1 MKHDPTFSAPI
12 APGGQRGVP
21 GALTPRQARFV
32 REYVDCLNA
41 SEAARRA
48 GYSKRTACEQG
59 NALLTKPHIRAAVE
73 ECVFARAQLT
83 RAEIVTELRDVA
95 MANAEDFFDWSMI
108 EDVREVLDDGTVI
121 VRQRADVQLKPS
133 SQLSRRQKAVIKG
146 VISKTRA
153 DGTTTVELSMHDK
166 LAALDKL
173 ARIFDL
179 FPRGEGEARVNV
191 AIHAP
196 VTSVS
201 VTYCD
206 DPADARTIDGE
217 AREVGGDES

>member
-1 MKHDPTFSAPI
+1 
-12 APGGQRGVP
+12 VP
-21 GALTPRQARFV
+21 GALTPRQMKFV
-32 REYVDCLNA
+32 EHYCDCLVA
-41 SEAARRA
+41 AEAARRA
-48 GYSKRTACEQG
+48 GYSAKTAGFQG
-59 NALLTKPHIRAAVE
+59 AWLLKQTHIRAAVE
-73 ECVFARAQLT
+73 EVVFSRAQLT

-95 MANAEDFFDWSMI
+95 LANAEDFFDWSMT
-108 EDVREVLDDGTVI
+108 EDLREVLDDGTVV
-121 VRQRADVQLKPS
+121 VRQRADVKLKPS

-196 VTSVS
+196 VTSVTVS
-201 VTYCD
+201 YAD
-206 DPADARTIDGE
+206 DPQIIEGS
-217 AREVGGDES
+217 AREVRGDES